1 MTIMAA
7 PDGYQVLA
15 PFDLIDGRGLARL
28 FALFALGA
36 LECEDSQEYENRAEN
51 SVRNDL
57 ISHIISSS
65 FLMRRWDM
73 D

>member
-7 PDGYQVLA
+7 PDSDQILA
-15 PFDLIDGRGLARL
+15 PFDLIYRRGLARL
-28 FALFALGA
+28 LALFALGA
-36 LECEDSQEYENRAEN
+36 LECEDSQEYKSRAEN

-65 FLMRRWDM
+65 FLMRWRNM

>member
-15 PFDLIDGRGLARL
+15 PFDLIYRRGLATL
-28 FALFALGA
+28 TALTA
-36 LECEDSQEYENRAEN
+36 LEGEDRQKYKSRAEN

-57 ISHIISSS
+57 ISHIISSN
-65 FLMRRWDM
+65 FLMRWRNM